1 MPNSELKKVLWRCRR
16 GTKELDLI
24 LGTFARTWY
33 GSLDHGLK
41 VQFDRLLQMQDPRLA
56 EWLCFD
62 QEPDEEVRE
71 IVREI
76 LQRKLNSGSG
86 PGPE

>member
-24 LGTFARTWY
+24 LGTFAKNWY
-33 GSLDHGLK
+33 GSLDQRLK
-41 VQFDRLLQMQDPRLA
+41 VQFDRLLQMQDPLLA

-62 QEPDEEVRE
+62 HEPDEEVKE
-71 IVREI
+71 IVHEI
-76 LQRKLNSGSG
+76 LQKNLDSSSN
-86 PGPE
+86 PGPD